1 MRDANATQ
9 WKLIVR
15 RRQFLLTLAA
25 SPVLVSAARA
35 TDAVLPK
42 RMRAIQF
49 AQYGPPDVLRLVEL
63 PRPEPAAGEVLVRV
77 RAAGVNPVDWK
88 IRDGSLGHFAAAP
101 PLIPGF
107 DFAGDV
113 VALGAGVDS
122 WRVGQDL
129 FGRLPAVGAY
139 AEFLAVRAEI
149 LVRKPANIDYA
160 EAAAVPTAA
169 LTAYECLF
177 DRAGLKAGEKVLIHG
192 ASGGVGHYAVQ
203 LARNAGAHVIGIAS
217 GRNRDF
223 VLGLGAAEF
232 IDYRTQ
238 KFEELVSEVDVVL
251 DAVGGDTSTRSLN
264 VMKRGGRIIAIAGG
278 IDAGELERRGL
289 SGGSHLVGVSR
300 ANLLRLAVQ
309 LADGSLRS
317 IVSERI
323 PLAEAARAHALSE
336 AGGTR
341 GKIVLMLD

>member
-1 MRDANATQ
+1 MQ
-9 WKLIVR
+9 
-15 RRQFLLTLAA
+15 RRQILLALAA
-25 SPVLVSAARA
+25 SPIVFHAARA
-35 TDAVLPK
+35 TDAALPAT
-42 RMRAIQF
+42 MRAIQF
-49 AQYGPPDVLRLVEL
+49 SEYGPPEVLRLVEL
-63 PRPEPAAGEVLVRV
+63 PRPEPGAGEVLVRV

-88 IRDGSLGHFAAAP
+88 IRDGSLAHFAGAP

-107 DFAGDV
+107 DLAGDV
-113 VALGAGVDS
+113 VALGPGVDN
-122 WRVGQDL
+122 WRVGQDV
-129 FGRLPAVGAY
+129 FARLPAIGAY
-139 AEFLAVRAEI
+139 AEFVVVKADL

-238 KFEELVSEVDVVL
+238 KFEELVGEVDVVL
-251 DAVGGDTSTRSLN
+251 DAVGGDTSARSLN

-278 IDAGELERRGL
+278 IDPAELERRGL

-300 ANLLRLAVQ
+300 PNLLRLAAL

-323 PLAEAARAHALSE
+323 ALAEVARAHALSE
-336 AGGTR
+336 AGGAR